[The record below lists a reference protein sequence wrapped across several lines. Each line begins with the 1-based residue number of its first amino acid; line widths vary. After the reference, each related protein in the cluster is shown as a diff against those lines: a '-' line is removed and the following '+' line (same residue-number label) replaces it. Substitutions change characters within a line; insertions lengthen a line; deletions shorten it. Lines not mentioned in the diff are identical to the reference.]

1 MPTTYFLL
9 VISVIEA
16 FQVFT
21 IVNVMTKGGPA
32 GATDMLVS
40 LLYEIG
46 FVLFDIGRGSA
57 LAVLLFILLVGL
69 AILKSRIIGRKV
81 HYEA

>member
-1 MPTTYFLL
+1 
-9 VISVIEA
+9 
-16 FQVFT
+16 
-21 IVNVMTKGGPA
+21 MTRGGPA
-32 GATDMLVS
+32 GATDMLVNR
-40 LLYEIG
+40 LYEIG

-57 LAVLLFILLVGL
+57 LAVLLFILLVAL

>member
-1 MPTTYFLL
+1 
-9 VISVIEA
+9 
-16 FQVFT
+16 
-21 IVNVMTKGGPA
+21 
-32 GATDMLVS
+32 MLVN

-46 FVLFDIGRGSA
+46 FELFDIGRGSA
-57 LAVLLFILLVGL
+57 LAVILFVLLVAL

>member
-1 MPTTYFLL
+1 M
-9 VISVIEA
+9 ISVIEA